1 MGMIRS
7 GAYVVLSLS
16 MACGAS
22 RARLDEAPADRAGS
36 DAGIA
41 GTDAAPPP
49 AVERPFASTPLE
61 AQRMI
66 QEQIDSRMNALW
78 KCVEAYRT
86 TSGDAHKAIV
96 VDVGIDQEG
105 HLLGIAAPNPKAGVL
120 APSLRDC
127 LMGALRAAR
136 FPRSHAGVIAV
147 RQTFQDA
154 AVVR

>member
-1 MGMIRS
+1 MIRS

-22 RARLDEAPADRAGS
+22 RARLDEATPADRAGS

-41 GTDAAPPP
+41 GTDAALP

-86 TSGDAHKAIV
+86 TSADAHKAIV
-96 VDVGIDQEG
+96 VEVGIDQEG
-105 HLLGIAAPNPKAGVL
+105 HLLGIAAANPKAVL
-120 APSLRDC
+120 APLLRDC
-127 LMGALRAAR
+127 LMGALRPAQ

>member
-1 MGMIRS
+1 MIRS

-22 RARLDEAPADRAGS
+22 RARLDEATPADRAGS

-41 GTDAAPPP
+41 GTDAAAP

-66 QEQIDSRMNALW
+66 QEQIDSRSSALW

-86 TSGDAHKAIV
+86 TSADAHKAIV

-105 HLLGIAAPNPKAGVL
+105 HLLGIAAANPKAGVL

-127 LMGALRAAR
+127 LMGALRAAQ

>member
-1 MGMIRS
+1 MIRA

-22 RARLDEAPADRAGS
+22 RARRDEAAPAPRTGS

-41 GTDAAPPP
+41 GTDAAPP

-66 QEQIDSRMNALW
+66 QEQIDSRSSALW

-86 TSGDAHKAIV
+86 TSADAHKAIV

-105 HLLGIAAPNPKAGVL
+105 HLLGVAAPNPKAGVL

-154 AVVR
+154 AVAR